1 MGVLQEY
8 RTLQKEITQIEAQID
23 KLDALA
29 QSPRIANITGMPRSG
44 RVSDGMDIAAK
55 IADLRDK
62 YYAKLG
68 RLIDIRDDAEK
79 NLESMGIEERVIIR
93 YRYIDGLSRK
103 DIAQRLFVSESTV
116 KRRIKN
122 AMRRLEKNDV

>member
-1 MGVLQEY
+1 MNVLQEY
-8 RTLQKEITQIEAQID
+8 RILQKEITQIEAQID

-68 RLIDIRDDAEK
+68 RLIEIRNDAEK
-79 NLESMGIEERVIIR
+79 ILESMGIEERVIIR
-93 YRYIDGLSRK
+93 YRYIDGLSVK
-103 DIAQRLFVSESTV
+103 NVAELIPASESTV

-122 AMRRLEKNDV
+122 AMEGMKNDV